1 VEAKEVKRK
10 KSEYE
15 KFMDAIM
22 PRFRRLFA
30 QGIAEQFAQSAFYK
44 ASIIKIEDKVSKL
57 THAIVLKFSERK
69 WPVPPSLADQY
80 LERTWQWVTRIYPSE
95 LMQRSDFTVFL
106 IGNLTHGVAGK
117 SYVTK
122 RLSGKSTLVY
132 YVQKRRKAIRE
143 IIRKIFEIINRYY
156 TARLRRIHEVKRQLE
171 ERGLD
176 TSFLDLNRIEAFLT
190 LLSLWL
196 TNILQ
201 EV

>member
-1 VEAKEVKRK
+1 MRGKPEDEFD
-10 KSEYE
+10 E
-15 KFMDAIM
+15 FMNTILA
-22 PRFRRLFA
+22 RFRRLFA
-30 QGIAEQFAQSAFYK
+30 QGLAEQFAQSAFYR
-44 ASIIKIEDKVSKL
+44 ATIIKIEDKVTKL
-57 THAIVLKFSERK
+57 THTIVLKLSLRK
-69 WPVPPSLADQY
+69 WPIPPSLADQY
-80 LERTWQWVTRIYPSE
+80 LERTWQWVTRVYPSE

-132 YVQKRRKAIRE
+132 YVQKRRKALRE

-196 TNILQ
+196 DNILQ